1 MRVAADVSPLELAEY
16 QKAARLV
23 LRHPLITASYPDS
36 SALPLVRR
44 WVRQLRTDFGE
55 VLGYTL
61 LSSGDTIRLRRAQ
74 DTLDGT
80 RPAVTR
86 VRRPF
91 DRRRYAYLMLALSAL
106 GRSGA
111 QVALSELANE
121 VAADAGRIDGV
132 GMDTGRKPDR
142 DAFVDAVAW
151 LEARGALR
159 MADGSA
165 VEWVNDPER
174 AEALYDID
182 RQVVGA
188 IYAPSRVLQH
198 LNSVTE
204 LLDGPGG
211 GLSGGT
217 ALAQGL
223 QARRRSNARRARR
236 LVLEHPVVYYADVD
250 SELRGQLRSAA
261 LAEDIGRLTGL
272 DLERRAEGVALIS
285 AGQRL
290 SDVAFPSTGT
300 VAQAALLLCARI
312 AGYLRHH
319 SARIERLPAATAT
332 ERLAEAARRIDAALP
347 DRGRVAG
354 MLADETLLADKALL
368 AEEALLAGQAEWPGT
383 ADAGAAAGTNSGSAE
398 QDDAA
403 EAAYPF
409 LSDVWLRTELRKL
422 VEDFGAGMAEKQAA
436 DPGHLLAEAV
446 ALLASMGLVARVD
459 GGVLVLPLLARYR
472 SVTAQIK
479 NPPPGA
485 C

>member
-1 MRVAADVSPLELAEY
+1 MRVAADISPLELAEY

-36 SALPLVRR
+36 SALPTVRR
-44 WVRQLRTDFGE
+44 WAGQLRSDFGE

-61 LSSGDTIRLRRAQ
+61 LISGDTVRLRRTQ

-86 VRRPF
+86 ARRPF
-91 DRRRYAYLMLALSAL
+91 DRRRYAYLVLALSAL
-106 GRSGA
+106 GRSGG
-111 QVALSELANE
+111 QIALSELADA

-165 VEWVNDPER
+165 IEWVNDPER

-211 GLSGGT
+211 GPAGAT
-217 ALAQGL
+217 AAAQGL
-223 QARRRSNARRARR
+223 QAQRRGNARRARR
-236 LVLEHPVVYYADVD
+236 LVLEHPVIYYADVD
-250 SELRGQLRSAA
+250 GELPGQLRSAG
-261 LAEDIGRLTGL
+261 LAEDIERLTGL
-272 DLERRAEGVALIS
+272 CLERRAEGVALIS
-285 AGQRL
+285 AGQRFT
-290 SDVAFPSTGT
+290 DVAFPSTGT

-319 SARIERLPAATAT
+319 SAKIERLPAATAA
-332 ERLAEAARRIDAALP
+332 ERVAETARRIDAALP
-347 DRGRVAG
+347 ERGRVA
-354 MLADETLLADKALL
+354 DLLAGQ
-368 AEEALLAGQAEWPGT
+368 ALLAGQTGRPGT
-383 ADAGAAAGTNSGSAE
+383 GDAGTSSGSTE
-398 QDDAA
+398 PDDGAA

-409 LSDVWLRTELRKL
+409 LSEAWLRTELRKL

-446 ALLASMGLVARVD
+446 RLLASMGLVAKVD

-479 NPPPGA
+479 NPPPVTY
-485 C
+485 

>member
-1 MRVAADVSPLELAEY
+1 MRVAADVSSLELAEY

-23 LRHPLITASYPDS
+23 LRHPVITASYPDFS
-36 SALPLVRR
+36 VLPLVRKWAR
-44 WVRQLRTDFGE
+44 HLRSDFGE

-61 LSSGDTIRLRRAQ
+61 LISGDTIRLRRVQ

-86 VRRPF
+86 ARRPF
-91 DRRRYAYLMLALSAL
+91 DRRRYAYLVLALSAL
-106 GRSGA
+106 GRSGT
-111 QVALSELANE
+111 QIALSELADT

-142 DAFVDAVAW
+142 DAFVDAIAW
-151 LEARGALR
+151 LEERGALR

-182 RQVVGA
+182 REVVGA

-204 LLDGPGG
+204 LLDGGG
-211 GLSGGT
+211 S
-217 ALAQGL
+217 APAQSRE
-223 QARRRSNARRARR
+223 ARRRGNARHARR

-250 SELRGQLRSAA
+250 GELRGQLRSAS
-261 LAEDIGRLTGL
+261 LAEDVERLTGL
-272 DLERRAEGVALIS
+272 GLERRAEGVALVS
-285 AGQRL
+285 AGQRFT
-290 SDVAFPSTGT
+290 DVAFPSTGT

-312 AGYLRHH
+312 AGYVRHH
-319 SARIERLPAATAT
+319 SSKIERLPAATAA
-332 ERLAEAARRIDAALP
+332 ERLAEVARRIDAALP
-347 DRGRVAG
+347 DRGRAG
-354 MLADETLLADKALL
+354 LL
-368 AEEALLAGQAEWPGT
+368 AEQAWRPEAD
-383 ADAGAAAGTNSGSAE
+383 DAGPAAGTDSGSAE
-398 QDDAA
+398 AGHAA
-403 EAAYPF
+403 DVAYPF

-436 DPGHLLAEAV
+436 DPGRLLAEAV
-446 ALLASMGLVARVD
+446 AVLASVGLVARVD

-472 SVTAQIK
+472 SVTAHIK
-479 NPPPGA
+479 NPPPAA

>member
-1 MRVAADVSPLELAEY
+1 MRVAADVSALELADY

-23 LRHPLITASYPDS
+23 LRYPLITSSYPDS

-55 VLGYTL
+55 ILGYTIL
-61 LSSGDTIRLRRAQ
+61 GSGDTIRLRRVQ

-80 RPAVTR
+80 HPAVTR

-91 DRRRYAYLMLALSAL
+91 DRRRYAYLVLALSAL

-111 QVALSELANE
+111 QIALSELAGE

-132 GMDTGRKPDR
+132 GMDTDRKPDR

-151 LEARGALR
+151 LEARGALK

-182 RQVVGA
+182 REAVGA

-198 LNSVTE
+198 LSSVTE

-211 GLSGGT
+211 LAGGT
-217 ALAQGL
+217 ALAQGRE
-223 QARRRSNARRARR
+223 ARRRGNARRARR
-236 LVLEHPVVYYADVD
+236 LVLEHPAVYYADVD
-250 SELRGQLRSAA
+250 SELRGQLRSAG
-261 LAEDIGRLTGL
+261 LAEDIERLTGL
-272 DLERRAEGVALIS
+272 GLERRAEGVALIS
-285 AGQRL
+285 AGQRFT
-290 SDVAFPSTGT
+290 DVPFPSTGT

-312 AGYLRHH
+312 AGYLRHR
-319 SARIERLPAATAT
+319 SAKIERLPAATAA
-332 ERLAEAARRIDAALP
+332 ERL
-347 DRGRVAG
+347 G
-354 MLADETLLADKALL
+354 LL
-368 AEEALLAGQAEWPGT
+368 AEETLLAGQAGRPGIG
-383 ADAGAAAGTNSGSAE
+383 DAGTSSGSAE
-398 QDDAA
+398 QDDGA
-403 EAAYPF
+403 ESAYPF
-409 LSDVWLRTELRKL
+409 LSEVWLRTELRKL
-422 VEDFGAGMAEKQAA
+422 VDDFGAGMAEKQAA

-446 ALLASMGLVARVD
+446 RLLASMGLVAKVD
-459 GGVLVLPLLARYR
+459 GGVLVLPMLARYR

-479 NPPPGA
+479 NPPPVT